1 MKYFLIVVLIIF
13 VRVINTADNVKE
25 LKDWTFE
32 YSGFV
37 KLNTIN
43 FPKIGKVIQITN
55 DFTCKDSLGNYGK
68 GVCYGTV
75 VSSSEGGDNLKYFLK

>member
-1 MKYFLIVVLIIF
+1 MKYYLILFLIIF
-13 VRVINTADNVKE
+13 VKSGNTDENIKK

-43 FPKIGKVIQITN
+43 FQI
-55 DFTCKDSLGNYGK
+55 
-68 GVCYGTV
+68 
-75 VSSSEGGDNLKYFLK
+75 